1 MTACGIVSALIELCQ
16 AMKPIARG
24 PRSRMSVDDGRT
36 IWALPKLCLALADI
50 CPDFVTLSINQQ
62 LLKHTIPLI
71 PDSLR
76 AFLVSIRSDDVEVQL
91 KCIVKPA
98 VDLVGVLLRPV
109 ERAEIVLADQV
120 LRKEVG
126 EWFISCFGYLKSC
139 AELDKWRP
147 SVGKV
152 WTSCF
157 EEVFG
162 AWAESEIIYDLPKP
176 LVNKQVQCLQSLL
189 IYVSSTVKS
198 QVELIL
204 QAYHQTNSIQEPGRS
219 SLTDPFEEAEQ
230 LLRKLKIGSPKEQRE
245 SIAQF
250 TLQFPE
256 LIGPCLSRK
265 AERMARLFKA
275 SAIEGILTYL
285 EEQSDPTFAI
295 GLLELLVWGAFLSGE
310 TTPAML
316 DEIGLRVFLWG
327 ERKLATGRKWYGGQG
342 PAIIKI
348 LALCLQKEGKL
359 QLRRLDLIELCTAV
373 APGGK
378 FGPPNQA
385 SDGEMAA
392 RVVGNSNLVVWHFIT
407 VLMGHIGIERMV
419 PLLEYCD
426 EFALRTAL
434 GLLALPES
442 ETTATSSTTKPF
454 IPEVWTQLGLETR
467 VALGSLALKAA
478 LGGAASREVSTARS
492 SLQTWLIWGP

>member
-1 MTACGIVSALIELCQ
+1 MLTVCFDDLCMRLKHCTCVSDALMTILQMTARGIVSALIKLCQ
-16 AMKPIARG
+16 TMKPIARG

-50 CPDFVTLSINQQ
+50 CPDFVTLAINQQ

-76 AFLVSIRSDDVEVQL
+76 AFLVSIRSDYVEVQL

-126 EWFISCFGYLKSC
+126 EWFISCFGYLKSS
-139 AELDKWRP
+139 AELDNRRP
-147 SVGKV
+147 SVWEV

-204 QAYHQTNSIQEPGRS
+204 QAYYQTNSIQEPDKS
-219 SLTDPFEEAEQ
+219 SRTDPFEEAEQ
-230 LLRKLKIGSPKEQRE
+230 LLKKLKTGSPKEQRE
-245 SIAQF
+245 SIARF
-250 TLQFPE
+250 TLLFPE
-256 LIGPCLSRK
+256 LIGPCLSGK

-275 SAIEGILTYL
+275 SAIEEILT
-285 EEQSDPTFAI
+285 F
-295 GLLELLVWGAFLSGE
+295 
-310 TTPAML
+310 
-316 DEIGLRVFLWG
+316 
-327 ERKLATGRKWYGGQG
+327 
-342 PAIIKI
+342 
-348 LALCLQKEGKL
+348 
-359 QLRRLDLIELCTAV
+359 
-373 APGGK
+373 
-378 FGPPNQA
+378 
-385 SDGEMAA
+385 
-392 RVVGNSNLVVWHFIT
+392 
-407 VLMGHIGIERMV
+407 
-419 PLLEYCD
+419 
-426 EFALRTAL
+426 
-434 GLLALPES
+434 
-442 ETTATSSTTKPF
+442 
-454 IPEVWTQLGLETR
+454 
-467 VALGSLALKAA
+467 
-478 LGGAASREVSTARS
+478 
-492 SLQTWLIWGP
+492 